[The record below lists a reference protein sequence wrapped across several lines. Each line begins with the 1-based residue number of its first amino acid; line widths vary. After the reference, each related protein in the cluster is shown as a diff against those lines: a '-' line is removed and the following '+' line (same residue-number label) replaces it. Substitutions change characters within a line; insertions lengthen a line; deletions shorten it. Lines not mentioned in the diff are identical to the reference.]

1 MGKRL
6 DVSKLIDLDTILD
19 RIEQSEFM
27 ALAIGDKYHEEGE
40 VVNEM
45 PYFKKVDGKTV
56 IDEEAGLQY
65 YYVNATTQSSER
77 AINLMDVQLR
87 SENFGTLEP
96 LEEDDIFTIKIDR
109 KKSELSV
116 ATGKNI
122 NPYVSLEIYVT
133 SVEKENDDAMN

>member
-27 ALAIGDKYHEEGE
+27 ALAIGDRFHEEGE

-56 IDEEAGLQY
+56 IDEEAGIQY
-65 YYVNATTQSSER
+65 YYVDATMQSSER

-87 SENFGTLEP
+87 SNNFGTLEQ
-96 LEEDDIFTIKIDR
+96 LEEDDIFTITIDR
-109 KKSELSV
+109 KKSDLSV

-122 NPYVSLEIYVT
+122 NPYVSLEIYVS
-133 SVEKENDDAMN
+133 SVEKENDNDMN

>member
-6 DVSKLIDLDTILD
+6 DVSKLIDLNTILE
-19 RIEQSEFM
+19 RIEQSEFV
-27 ALAIGDKYHEEGE
+27 ALAIGDKYHDEGE

-56 IDEEAGLQY
+56 IDEEAGIQY
-65 YYVNATTQSSER
+65 YYVSATMQSSEK

-87 SENFGTLEP
+87 SEEFGTFER
-96 LEEDDIFTIKIDR
+96 LEEDDTFTVSIDR

-122 NPYVSLEIYVT
+122 TPYVSLEIYVT
-133 SVEKENDDAMN
+133 SVDVEDDDLD